1 MMFRIL
7 VETVLAPASSK
18 EEAVDSVGAL
28 EAAPS
33 PGGEHWE
40 KNVNRI
46 LGEEKGNSYVQRQH
60 FRQFRYRKC
69 AGPRAVYSQLHD
81 LCCQWLKPGE
91 HTKAE
96 ILDLVVLEQFL
107 TILPPDMK
115 SWIRECGAETC
126 SQAVAL
132 AEGFLLSQAEDKKPK
147 IQGLFVDA
155 SNDFPQIKKAAPS
168 DAGQRQFFKQIF
180 ENEDAVLQ
188 GNERSLAR
196 PPGVSAFVSD
206 VFPSAEPTLGPLSFE
221 DVAVYFTEEECPVLN
236 ASQVALQLEVMV
248 ENYQNLTSL
257 GRGAWQNEDDSQRI
271 SLKRGRSTQEEPQS
285 EGMEDRAK
293 CLRWDEF
300 SLSESPHFQVVTEP
314 PPRYPANASL
324 ASASRTPIQ
333 GKPTMRNTLFVS
345 KSVDSPETPIQ
356 GKLAP
361 KPRLNTCA
369 ICGKSFAHRSLLH
382 EHEKTH
388 AKEKPFKCSECGISF
403 SQMATL
409 TSHKRIH
416 TGEKPYQCTA
426 CGKSFSHSITLH
438 SHRRSHKI

>member
-1 MMFRIL
+1 MFRIL
-7 VETVLAPASSK
+7 VETVLTPESK
-18 EEAVDSVGAL
+18 EEAVDSVGGL
-28 EAAPS
+28 EAVEARS

-40 KNVNRI
+40 KNVNKI

-69 AGPRAVYSQLHD
+69 AGPRTVYSQLHD

-115 SWIRECGAETC
+115 TWIRECGAETC

-132 AEGFLLSQAEDKKPK
+132 AEGFLLSQMEDKKPK
-147 IQGLFVDA
+147 IQGLFVD
-155 SNDFPQIKKAAPS
+155 NDFPQIKKAAPS
-168 DAGQRQFFKQIF
+168 DEGQRQFFKQIL

-188 GNERSLAR
+188 GNEKSLAR
-196 PPGVSAFVSD
+196 DVSSFVSE
-206 VFPSAEPTLGPLSFE
+206 VFPSAQPTLGPLSFE

-248 ENYQNLTSL
+248 ENYQNLSFL
-257 GRGAWQNEDDSQRI
+257 GRGARQKEDESQRI

-285 EGMEDRAK
+285 AGTEDRPK

-300 SLSESPHFQVVTEP
+300 SLSESPGFQGVTVP
-314 PPRYPANASL
+314 PQRYPANTSL
-324 ASASRTPIQ
+324 ASASRNFPKTPIQ
-333 GKPTMRNTLFVS
+333 GKLTTRNTPLVS
-345 KSVDSPETPIQ
+345 KSVNSPETLNH

-361 KPRLNTCA
+361 KPRMNTCP
-369 ICGKSFAHRSLLH
+369 ICGKSFAHKSLLH
-382 EHEKTH
+382 EHEKIH

-416 TGEKPYQCTA
+416 TGEKPYQCSS